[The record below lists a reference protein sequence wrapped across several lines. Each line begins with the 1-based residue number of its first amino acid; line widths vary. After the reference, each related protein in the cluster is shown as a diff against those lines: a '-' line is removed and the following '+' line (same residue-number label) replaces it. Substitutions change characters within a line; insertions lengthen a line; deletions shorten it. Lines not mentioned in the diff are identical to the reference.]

1 MAFKVKDVLIIDAT
15 VIVGLL
21 ILLSFQSISSS
32 FIETESSDFMR
43 EWYTVERQYSST
55 LELLEDC
62 KMLNDDRAAYETHI
76 LKGDNLSS
84 EMEDEIKKSCSK
96 WFVES
101 LEQERHL
108 MKLNHWG
115 YNFNY
120 LQQRDGDGIIYTAG
134 TQPEGGVA
142 DYFDTELN
150 EWVYT
155 EARFANFN
163 PEFDTERSDYFRN
176 IVTGPMHIHIMNF
189 IMILPFVF
197 SGAFAS
203 LNVLYARWKGQDEE
217 TNTATNWSV
226 GAMGVGF
233 VVLFIGMAVI
243 LNAFL
248 EVSEPFLDRTP
259 EYAWNCDPTEAERLA
274 TKGDMGEC
282 VLLPL
287 DMPPTTRNVP

>member
-120 LQQRDGDGIIYTAG
+120 LQQRDGDGIIYTSG
-134 TQPEGGVA
+134 TQSEGGVA

-226 GAMGVGF
+226 GAMGIGF
-233 VVLFIGMAVI
+233 VVLMIGMAVI
-243 LNAFL
+243 LYAFYQID
-248 EVSEPFLDRTP
+248 EPFLDRTP

>member
-1 MAFKVKDVLIIDAT
+1 MVFKVKDVLIIDAT

-43 EWYTVERQYSST
+43 DWYTVERQYSST

-62 KMLNDDRAAYETHI
+62 KMLNDDRVAYETHI

-96 WFVES
+96 WLVES
-101 LEQERHL
+101 LEQELHL

-259 EYAWNCDPTEAERLA
+259 EYDWNCNPTEAERLA

>member
-62 KMLNDDRAAYETHI
+62 KMLNDDRAAYETYV
-76 LKGDNLSS
+76 LKGDSLSK
-84 EMEDEIKKSCSK
+84 EMEDEIKKNCSK
-96 WFVES
+96 WLIES

-259 EYAWNCDPTEAERLA
+259 EYAWDCDPTEAERLA

>member
-1 MAFKVKDVLIIDAT
+1 MTFKVKDVLIIDAT

-62 KMLNDDRAAYETHI
+62 KMLNDDRAAYETHV

-96 WFVES
+96 WLVES

-259 EYAWNCDPTEAERLA
+259 EYDWNCDPTEAERLA

>member
-62 KMLNDDRAAYETHI
+62 KMLNDDRAAYETHV

-96 WFVES
+96 WLIES

-259 EYAWNCDPTEAERLA
+259 EYAWDCDPTEAERLA

>member
-1 MAFKVKDVLIIDAT
+1 MAFKVRDVLIIDAT

-62 KMLNDDRAAYETHI
+62 KMLNDDRAAYETHV

-96 WFVES
+96 WLIES

-259 EYAWNCDPTEAERLA
+259 EYAWDCDPTEAERLA

>member
-96 WFVES
+96 WLIES

-226 GAMGVGF
+226 GAMGIGF
-233 VVLFIGMAVI
+233 VVLMIGMAVI
-243 LNAFL
+243 LYAFYQID
-248 EVSEPFLDRTP
+248 EPFLDRTP

>member
-62 KMLNDDRAAYETHI
+62 KMLNDDRASYETHV

-233 VVLFIGMAVI
+233 VILFIGMSVI
-243 LNAFL
+243 LYAFIQIDM
-248 EVSEPFLDRTP
+248 PFLDQTP

>member
-1 MAFKVKDVLIIDAT
+1 
-15 VIVGLL
+15 
-21 ILLSFQSISSS
+21 
-32 FIETESSDFMR
+32 MR

-84 EMEDEIKKSCSK
+84 EMEDEIKKSCSR
-96 WFVES
+96 WLVES

-134 TQPEGGVA
+134 TQSEGGVA

-259 EYAWNCDPTEAERLA
+259 EYDWNCDPTEAERLA

-282 VLLPL
+282 VLVPL
-287 DMPPTTRNVP
+287 DMPPATRNVP

>member
-96 WFVES
+96 WLIES

-226 GAMGVGF
+226 GAMGIGF
-233 VVLFIGMAVI
+233 VVLMIGMAVI
-243 LNAFL
+243 LYAFFQID
-248 EVSEPFLDRTP
+248 EPFLDRTP
-259 EYAWNCDPTEAERLA
+259 DFAWNCDPTEAERLA

>member
-62 KMLNDDRAAYETHI
+62 KMLNDDRAAYETHV

-96 WFVES
+96 WLVES

>member
-96 WFVES
+96 WLIES

-163 PEFDTERSDYFRN
+163 PEFGTERSDYFRN

-259 EYAWNCDPTEAERLA
+259 EYDWNCDPTEAERLA

>member
-62 KMLNDDRAAYETHI
+62 KMLNDDRAAYETHV

-259 EYAWNCDPTEAERLA
+259 EYDWNCDPTEAERLA

>member
-1 MAFKVKDVLIIDAT
+1 MTFKVKDVLIIDAT

-62 KMLNDDRAAYETHI
+62 KMLNDDRAAYETHV

-84 EMEDEIKKSCSK
+84 EMEDEIKKSCSR
-96 WFVES
+96 WLVES
-101 LEQERHL
+101 LEQELHL

>member
-43 EWYTVERQYSST
+43 DWYTVERQYSST

-62 KMLNDDRAAYETHI
+62 KMLNDDRAAYETHV

-96 WFVES
+96 WLIES

>member
-43 EWYTVERQYSST
+43 DWYTVERQYSST

-96 WFVES
+96 WLVES
-101 LEQERHL
+101 LEQERYL

>member
-1 MAFKVKDVLIIDAT
+1 MTFKVKDVLIIDAT

-62 KMLNDDRAAYETHI
+62 KMLNDDRAAYETHV

-84 EMEDEIKKSCSK
+84 EMEDEIKKSCSR
-96 WFVES
+96 WLVES

-259 EYAWNCDPTEAERLA
+259 EYAWDCDPTEAERLA

>member
-43 EWYTVERQYSST
+43 EWHTVQNQYSIT
-55 LELLEDC
+55 LDLLEDC
-62 KMLNDDRAAYETHI
+62 KMLNDDRAAYETHV

-96 WFVES
+96 WLVES

-243 LNAFL
+243 LYAFYQID
-248 EVSEPFLDRTP
+248 EPFLDRTP
-259 EYAWNCDPTEAERLA
+259 DFAWNCDPTEAERLA

>member
-32 FIETESSDFMR
+32 FIEPESSDFMR
-43 EWYTVERQYSST
+43 EWYTAQNQYSSM
-55 LELLEDC
+55 LELLEGC
-62 KMLNDDRAAYETHI
+62 KMLNDDRASYETHV

-96 WFVES
+96 WLIES

>member
-62 KMLNDDRAAYETHI
+62 KMLNDDRAAYETHV

-134 TQPEGGVA
+134 TQSEGGVA

-259 EYAWNCDPTEAERLA
+259 EYDWNCDPTEAERLA

>member
-43 EWYTVERQYSST
+43 EWHAVQNQYSIT
-55 LELLEDC
+55 LDLLEDC
-62 KMLNDDRAAYETHI
+62 KMLNDDRASYETHV

-96 WFVES
+96 WFVEG

-217 TNTATNWSV
+217 TNHATNWSV
-226 GAMGVGF
+226 GAMGIGF
-233 VVLFIGMAVI
+233 VVLMIGMAVI
-243 LNAFL
+243 LYAFYQID
-248 EVSEPFLDRTP
+248 EPFLDRTP
-259 EYAWNCDPTEAERLA
+259 DFAWNCDPTEAERLA

>member
-1 MAFKVKDVLIIDAT
+1 MTFKVKDVLIIDAT

-43 EWYTVERQYSST
+43 DWYTVERQYSST

-62 KMLNDDRAAYETHI
+62 KMLNDDRASYETHV

-96 WFVES
+96 WLVES

-243 LNAFL
+243 LYAFL

>member
-96 WFVES
+96 WLIES

-243 LNAFL
+243 LNAFF

>member
-62 KMLNDDRAAYETHI
+62 KMLNDDRAAYETHV

-259 EYAWNCDPTEAERLA
+259 EYAWDCDPTEAERLA

>member
-43 EWYTVERQYSST
+43 EWYTVQNQYSIT
-55 LELLEDC
+55 LDLLEDC
-62 KMLNDDRAAYETHI
+62 KMLNDDQAAYETHV

-120 LQQRDGDGIIYTAG
+120 LQQRDVDGIIYTAG

-197 SGAFAS
+197 SGAFATW
-203 LNVLYARWKGQDEE
+203 NVLYARRKGQDEE
-217 TNTATNWSV
+217 TNTASNWSV
-226 GAMGVGF
+226 GAMGIGF
-233 VVLFIGMAVI
+233 VVLMIGMAVI
-243 LNAFL
+243 LYAFIQIDM
-248 EVSEPFLDRTP
+248 PFLDQTP